1 MDCPTCGAGEVI
13 QIEQK
18 LGDETELVF
27 FACHRCEEKWW
38 DRDGETLRLKDVL
51 DLARRS
57 R

>member
-18 LGDETELVF
+18 LPDDIELVF

-38 DRDGETLRLKDVL
+38 DRDGQTLGLKDVL